1 MRTISGILLILLL
14 LSTPALGRS
23 IFVDN
28 MAGDDLATGGQAR
41 ATTAGADGPVRTITR
56 ALQLAQSGDAI
67 VLANNSTPYRES
79 ISLVGSRRSGLP
91 EEPFTIR
98 GNGAVLD
105 GSLPVP
111 PDEWRPYEGPVFCF
125 RPRPCGY
132 QQLFLDGRPAARVAV
147 APGAKRPP
155 AIRPLQWCLLR
166 GVIYFCVEQTKLP
179 ADYNLACSYHQAGIT
194 LFHVDHVVI
203 VDLTVQGFQLDGI
216 NAFNSARQISLG
228 GVNCRNNGR
237 SGIAVGGASSVEIQ
251 ASLLEGNGLA
261 QLLTLPCSETQV
273 QQTQMPSA
281 TAPAWLSRGGQLEI
295 DGKLVAPERRP

>member
-1 MRTISGILLILLL
+1 MRTVNSILVISLL
-14 LSTPALGRS
+14 LSTPASGRS

-28 MAGDDLATGGQAR
+28 MVGDDLATGRQAR

-79 ISLVGSRRSGLP
+79 ISLVGSRRSGMP

-105 GSLPVP
+105 GSLPVR
-111 PDEWRPYEGPVFCF
+111 PDAWQPYEGPVFRF
-125 RPRPCGY
+125 RPRPCDY
-132 QQLFLDGRPAARVAV
+132 QQLFLDGRPAARAAV

-155 AIRPLQWCLLR
+155 ALRPLQWCMLR
-166 GVIYFCVEQTKLP
+166 GDIYFCVEQTKLP
-179 ADYNLACSYHQAGIT
+179 ADYNLACSYHPTGIT

-237 SGIAVGGASSVEIQ
+237 SGVATGGASSVEIQ
-251 ASLLEGNGLA
+251 ASMLEGNGLA
-261 QLLTLPCSETQV
+261 QLLTLPFSETQV
-273 QQTQMPSA
+273 RQTHMPSA
-281 TAPAWLSRGGQLEI
+281 AAPAWLSRGGYLEI
-295 DGKLVAPERRP
+295 DGRPVAPEQKP